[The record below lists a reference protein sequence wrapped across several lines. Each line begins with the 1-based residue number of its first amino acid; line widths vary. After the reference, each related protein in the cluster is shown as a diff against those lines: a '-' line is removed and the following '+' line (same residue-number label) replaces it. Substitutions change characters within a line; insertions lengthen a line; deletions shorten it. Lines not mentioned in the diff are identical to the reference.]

1 MGLHIHSLLLRQ
13 QLVGCCYDV
22 HNDFLIA
29 YCNPSPKACH
39 DVMNVDG
46 EERRG
51 EERSLERKGKDGAR

>member
-1 MGLHIHSLLLRQ
+1 LLLRQ
-13 QLVGCCYDV
+13 QLVGCCYNV

-46 EERRG
+46 EERKG